1 MPQSPRALLALSP
14 AQCVPPRG
22 LSQLV
27 TVSGTLVRGP
37 GCRVCFLLEENSCVI
52 STISLLG
59 EPVSIQP
66 QMLWAP
72 LFLAK
77 AGVSLRAT
85 EKQSPPPDTLGLMR
99 RQARGKEGR
108 VPGGSRRWNV

>member
-37 GCRVCFLLEENSCVI
+37 GCRVCFLLEENSFLCHPYHFSLRRTCVR
-52 STISLLG
+52 STTNALGTLIFGKGWG
-59 EPVSIQP
+59 EPES
-66 QMLWAP
+66 
-72 LFLAK
+72 
-77 AGVSLRAT
+77 
-85 EKQSPPPDTLGLMR
+85 
-99 RQARGKEGR
+99 
-108 VPGGSRRWNV
+108 N